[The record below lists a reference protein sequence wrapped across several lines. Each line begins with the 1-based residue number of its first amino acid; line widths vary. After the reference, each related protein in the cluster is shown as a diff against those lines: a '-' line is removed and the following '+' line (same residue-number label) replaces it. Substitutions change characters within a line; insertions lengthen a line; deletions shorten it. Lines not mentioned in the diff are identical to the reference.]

1 MFGWQTADRMFD
13 QALNFQLEQAV
24 KKPAAKA
31 KGSKRV
37 ASQPTP
43 PGTIQRPSADGTRE
57 RILDAA
63 ERVFAYKGY
72 DGTTLRDVAAEADV
86 QLANIAHHFGP
97 KESLFEKVI
106 ERRATTMGELRLN
119 ALHRYRRDAGDGPI
133 PLELLIEGYVWP
145 FIERSSR
152 HGEGW
157 KSYAQLVARLANSF
171 RWGPIISKNYDS
183 VAEQYIHELNTT
195 LPHASAAAIY
205 NCFHFMV
212 GAMLVAC
219 AESGRIERLSKGNVH
234 SRDLE
239 GMFDDMLPFLKAG
252 FLAIADS
259 RHISSP
265 PAH

>member
-1 MFGWQTADRMFD
+1 MIPREWTMKKQVAAAAIRKRTAH
-13 QALNFQLEQAV
+13 
-24 KKPAAKA
+24 
-31 KGSKRV
+31 
-37 ASQPTP
+37 QPTLP
-43 PGTIQRPSADGTRE
+43 NGIQRPSADGTRE

-72 DGTTLRDVAAEADV
+72 DGTALRDVAAEAEV

-106 ERRATTMGELRLN
+106 ERRAAIMGELRLR
-119 ALHRYRRDAGDGPI
+119 ALDRYRANSEGGPI

-157 KSYAQLVARLANSF
+157 KSYAQLVARLANSL
-171 RWGPIISKNYDS
+171 RWGPIISKHYDV
-183 VAEQYIHELNTT
+183 VANEYIKELIKT
-195 LPHASAAAIY
+195 LPDASTSAIY
-205 NCFHFMV
+205 NCFHFTV
-212 GAMLVAC
+212 GTMLVAC
-219 AESGRIERLSKGNVH
+219 AESGRIERLSNGKVR

-239 GMFDDMLPFLKAG
+239 KMFDDMLPFLKGG

-259 RHISSP
+259 RHIGSSP
-265 PAH
+265 SAD

>member
-1 MFGWQTADRMFD
+1 M
-13 QALNFQLEQAV
+13 
-24 KKPAAKA
+24 KKQVVGGAAR
-31 KGSKRV
+31 KR
-37 ASQPTP
+37 SMPQQPLP
-43 PGTIQRPSADGTRE
+43 NAIQRPSADGTRE

-72 DGTTLRDVAAEADV
+72 DGTALRDIAAEADV
-86 QLANIAHHFGP
+86 KLANIAHHFGP

-106 ERRATTMGELRLN
+106 ERRATVMGELRLN
-119 ALHRYRRDAGDGPI
+119 ALDRYRRDARSDPI

-157 KSYAQLVARLANSF
+157 KNYAQLIARLANSL
-171 RWGPIISKNYDS
+171 RWGPTISRNYDS
-183 VAEQYIHELNTT
+183 VAERYVQELIRT

-212 GAMLVAC
+212 GTMLVAC
-219 AESGRIERLSKGNVH
+219 AESGRIERLSNGKVR

-239 GMFDDMLPFLKAG
+239 KMFDDMLPFLKGG
-252 FLAIADS
+252 FMAIANS
-259 RHISSP
+259 RHIGSL
-265 PAH
+265 AQDD

>member
-1 MFGWQTADRMFD
+1 
-13 QALNFQLEQAV
+13 V
-24 KKPAAKA
+24 KKRATMAGA
-31 KGSKRV
+31 RNRV
-37 ASQPTP
+37 AQQPSTLSD
-43 PGTIQRPSADGTRE
+43 GSRRPSADGTRE

-72 DGTTLRDVAAEADV
+72 DGTTIRDVAAEAEV

-106 ERRATTMGELRLN
+106 ERRAAIMGELRLN
-119 ALHRYRRDAGDGPI
+119 ALERYRAGTHGEPI

-157 KSYAQLVARLANSF
+157 KNYAQLVARLANSL
-171 RWGPIISKNYDS
+171 RWGAIISKNYDA
-183 VAEQYIHELNTT
+183 VADQYIKEFIRT
-195 LPHASAAAIY
+195 LPQASAAAVY

-212 GAMLVAC
+212 GTMLVAC
-219 AESGRIERLSKGNVH
+219 AESGRIERLSKGKVR

-239 GMFDDMLPFLKAG
+239 KMFEDMLPFLKGG
-252 FLAIADS
+252 FMAIGDG
-259 RHISSP
+259 RHISSLP
-265 PAH
+265 SVDSAKDPSRQYVD

>member
-1 MFGWQTADRMFD
+1 
-13 QALNFQLEQAV
+13 V
-24 KKPAAKA
+24 KKPTT
-31 KGSKRV
+31 V
-37 ASQPTP
+37 AIVRRRATQPP
-43 PGTIQRPSADGTRE
+43 VLSNGIQRPSADGTRE

-72 DGTTLRDVAAEADV
+72 DGTALRDVAAEAEV

-106 ERRATTMGELRLN
+106 ERRAAIMGELRLN
-119 ALHRYRRDAGDGPI
+119 ALERHRINARGEPI

-157 KSYAQLVARLANSF
+157 KNYTQLVARLANSL
-171 RWGPIISKNYDS
+171 RWGPIISKNYDA
-183 VAEQYIHELNTT
+183 VAEQYIKELVRT

-212 GAMLVAC
+212 GTMLVAC
-219 AESGRIERLSKGNVH
+219 AETGRIERLSKGKIR

-239 GMFDDMLPFLKAG
+239 DMFEDMLPFLKGG
-252 FLAIADS
+252 FTAIADS
-259 RHISSP
+259 RHISSHP
-265 PAH
+265 SVDHAEAPSRHIAD